1 MAVDC
6 MWFKTELPDE
16 MIDLIKDEC
25 NFRLKTEGKNSELL
39 GGITDTTIRN
49 SVNAWLPTTNWIAG
63 YLWYYISRANRDN
76 FLYDLEYIDG
86 EQIQVTSYGVNEYYG
101 WHVDGGLGVQ
111 YSPHGHKNER
121 MKHAD
126 DFINENI
133 ERVRK
138 LSFSLQLSDHDDYKG
153 GQLQIMDDTG
163 QVFFAPKK
171 KGTLII
177 FDSRVKHRVR
187 KVTEGNRLSLVGWVM
202 GPRWR

>member
-1 MAVDC
+1 VAVESI
-6 MWFKTELPDE
+6 WYKTELPDE
-16 MIDLIKDEC
+16 IIDLIKDEC
-25 NFRLKTEGKNSELL
+25 NFKLNLEGRESELL
-39 GGITDTTIRN
+39 GGNINTEIRN

-63 YLWYYISRANRDN
+63 YLWYYISRANRET

-101 WHVDGGLGVQ
+101 WHVDGGLGVE
-111 YSPHGHKNER
+111 YTPHGYHQNR
-121 MKHAD
+121 MKNAD

-153 GQLQIMDDTG
+153 GQLQLMNEVGETY
-163 QVFFAPKK
+163 FAPKK

-177 FDSRVKHRVR
+177 FDSRVRHRVR
-187 KVTEGNRLSLVGWVM
+187 KVTEGERQSLVGWVM